1 MESRGPGPDRGRFAS
16 GYPRRERGR
25 LKLGVLLLACTL
37 TQSAWALDE
46 ASRRMVRELSQEG
59 VAAYQAGKYDKA
71 LNRLEEAYRMLKTAP
86 LAYWSAK
93 ALEKLGKLVEASE
106 RYRAAERAAID
117 PDGDPVP
124 QRQAQADARDAREAL
139 EPRIPRLV
147 IQLAGA
153 TDENTQVR
161 VDSVLVPTNLL
172 GHAIPVNP
180 GRRRVTATNGEREVE
195 RLIELSESESGTVT
209 LELPPANRKTSST
222 STSARAR
229 EPVNTKDTGSGG
241 AGWQPWAGWLSVGVG
256 AAGLG
261 VGTVAAIMVYDKRT
275 EWNCNDA
282 GCPPDLTDAQRSE
295 GEALRTLSATGFIV
309 GGVLVATGV
318 TLLLTTPKKSPSAR
332 NIAPLV
338 GFGTLGVS
346 GRF

>member
-1 MESRGPGPDRGRFAS
+1 MESRGRSAHRGHFAGGQPGRWG
-16 GYPRRERGR
+16 G
-25 LKLGVLLLACTL
+25 LKLAVLLAICAL
-37 TQSAWALDE
+37 TQPAFALDE

-59 VAAYQAGKYDKA
+59 VAAYQAGNYDKA
-71 LNRLEEAYRMLKTAP
+71 LHRLEEAYRMLKTAP

-93 ALEKLGKLVEASE
+93 SLEKLGKLVEASE

-147 IQLAGA
+147 IELQGVGDDDA
-153 TDENTQVR
+153 QVK
-161 VDSVLVPTNLL
+161 VDAVVVPTNLL

-180 GRRRVTATNGEREVE
+180 GRRRVTATSGEREVE
-195 RLIELSESESGTVT
+195 RVIELSEGESGTVT
-209 LELPPANRKTSST
+209 LELPPATGRTPRT
-222 STSARAR
+222 GTRAP
-229 EPVNTKDTGSGG
+229 EPVTAKDTGSGG
-241 AGWQPWAGWLSVGVG
+241 AGWQPWAGWISVGVG

-261 VGTVAAIMVYDKRT
+261 VGTATAVMVYDKRST
-275 EWNCNDA
+275 LGCNDT
-282 GCPPDLTDAQRSE
+282 GCPPDLTDAERSE
-295 GEALRTLSATGFIV
+295 GEALRTLSATSFIV

-318 TLLLTTPKKSPSAR
+318 TLLLTTPKKAHSAR
-332 NIAPLV
+332 NISPLV